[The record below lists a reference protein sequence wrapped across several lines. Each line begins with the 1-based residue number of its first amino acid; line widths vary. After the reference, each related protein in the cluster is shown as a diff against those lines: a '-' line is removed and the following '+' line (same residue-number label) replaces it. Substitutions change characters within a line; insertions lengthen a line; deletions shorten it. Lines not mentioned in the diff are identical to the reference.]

1 MRFEIVKDFM
11 DRLTAWRIPGNS
23 IKICLNNEEVF
34 SYQSG
39 YSDLE
44 NKIKMTDDRLFNIYS
59 CSKPTTVTAALQL
72 YEKGYFLLDDPLYEF
87 IPEFREMY
95 IKDSSGELVKAK
107 NPITMRHLFTMT
119 SGLNYDMNSDG
130 VKKAR
135 EITNGLMDTVT
146 VAKCCASDPL
156 SFEPG
161 SHWQYSKSHDILAA
175 AVSAIS
181 GKKFRDYVNEN
192 IFLPLGMN
200 ETFYHNDDV
209 LDRVANQ
216 YCYEVKETNIVKLQS
231 GEAGKDEGVIAP
243 RSKAVVSHVLGSE
256 YDSGGAGITT
266 SVNDYSKFISAL
278 ANKGLAANGERIL
291 SEGTVQLL
299 HTNQLNET
307 QLKDFNWKQFKGYG
321 YGLGVRTL
329 IDKAASGSC
338 GNLNE
343 FGWGG
348 AAGATV
354 LADTQLGLSVVYAHH
369 MLNPQEEYYQPRL
382 RNVVYAA
389 LSGNC

>member
-1 MRFEIVKDFM
+1 MNFDIVKDFM

-44 NKIKMTDDRLFNIYS
+44 NKIKMTSDRLFNIYS
-59 CSKPTTVTAALQL
+59 CSKPATVTAALQL
-72 YEKGYFLLDDPLYEF
+72 YEKGYFLLDDPLYEY
-87 IPEFREMY
+87 IPEFRDMY
-95 IKDSSGELVKAK
+95 IKDVNGELVKAE
-107 NPITMRHLFTMT
+107 NAITLRQLFTMT

-146 VAKCCASDPL
+146 VAKCCAADPL

-161 SHWQYSKSHDILAA
+161 QHWQYSKSHDILAA
-175 AVSAIS
+175 VVSVVS

-192 IFLPLGMN
+192 IFMPLGMN
-200 ETFYHNDDV
+200 ESYYHNDDV

-216 YCYEVKETNIVKLQS
+216 YVYEVAEKDIVKLQS
-231 GEAGKDEGVIAP
+231 QGQHNQGGYIKPLD
-243 RSKAVVSHVLGSE
+243 KAVVTHVLGSE

-266 SVNDYSKFISAL
+266 SINDYSKFISAL
-278 ANKGLAANGERIL
+278 ANKGVGANGERIL
-291 SEGTVQLL
+291 SPGTVELL
-299 HTNQLNET
+299 HTNQLNQA
-307 QLKDFNWKQFKGYG
+307 QLKDFCWAQLKGYG
-321 YGLGVRTL
+321 YGFGVRTL
-329 IDKAASGSC
+329 IDKALSGSC

-354 LADTQLGLSVVYAHH
+354 LADTKLGLSVVYAHH

-382 RNVVYAA
+382 RNVVYSA
-389 LSGNC
+389 LK